1 MTFIILRLTSILNI
15 IFKSGVLRH
24 IFFLLFIDPFN
35 RDGLWSV
42 QELFNYYKN
51 NLGRFTNLITHHQ
64 LDAIF
69 RPGKYSPEAANNIE
83 MILQYVDANF
93 KPTLNATNAK

>member
-1 MTFIILRLTSILNI
+1 MTLIIIRLTSNYSRSIQ
-15 IFKSGVLRH
+15 VLKH
-24 IFFLLFIDPFN
+24 IFFQLFIDPFN

-51 NLGRFTNLITHHQ
+51 NLGRFTNLITQHQ

-69 RPGKYSPEAANNIE
+69 RPGKYSPEASNNIE
-83 MILQYVDANF
+83 MILQYVDANL